1 MNFFITSFLSIFFI
15 LNSILS
21 IPFKEVGDAFSKGD
35 ATQIVNFG
43 TTKMLIS
50 IDGKEGVYSKSQGA
64 QILSNFF
71 KSNPPESFSFD
82 FKGKEEG
89 ASSFA
94 VGYYHSKQKFRVS
107 IKFKNVKEQYL
118 IESLTIALVN

>member
-1 MNFFITSFLSIFFI
+1 MNFFITSFLSVFFV
-15 LNSILS
+15 LHSILS
-21 IPFKEVGDAFSKGD
+21 IPFKEVDAAFSKGD
-35 ATQIVNFG
+35 ATEIVNHG

-64 QILSNFF
+64 QILNNFF
-71 KSNPPESFSFD
+71 KTNPPDSFSFD
-82 FKGKEEG
+82 FKGEEKG

-94 VGYYHSKQKFRVS
+94 VGYYQSKQKFRVS

-118 IESLTIALVN
+118 IESLTIALVE

>member
-1 MNFFITSFLSIFFI
+1 MNFFITSFLSVFFV
-15 LNSILS
+15 LHSILS
-21 IPFKEVGDAFSKGD
+21 IPFTEVEKAFADGN
-35 ATQIVNFG
+35 ATQIVDHG

-64 QILSNFF
+64 QILGNFF

-82 FKGKEEG
+82 FKGKEKG

-107 IKFKNVKEQYL
+107 IKFKNVSSKYL
-118 IESLTIALVN
+118 IESLTIVLVD